1 MEVIYMAKEVVGVF
15 DNQEELIEAIERYKK
30 EGYSVQDFSIIG
42 DTPDL
47 SPAFENRTG
56 VVTED
61 VSNVNRENENKGGF
75 WQNLLNVFDGD
86 DNLGGNSPSLSDR
99 LVGVGLTEDAA
110 REYEG
115 DVRNGRIILLTE
127 GAVPQG
133 GVIASDRERDSYA
146 DSVNAYDTA
155 GIDRGTDTVEQS
167 LELKEEQLDVSKERV
182 QAGEVEVH
190 KEVVEDQE
198 TINVPVTRE
207 EVYVERRAVNEETAD
222 TVTGD
227 DETIRVPIM
236 EEKVEVHKKPVVKEE
251 LVVGKREV
259 QETEKV
265 RENVKREEVSIES
278 EAEGQFTERNMSS
291 DYKDR

>member
-1 MEVIYMAKEVVGVF
+1 MAKEVVGVF
-15 DNQEELIEAIERYKK
+15 DNQEDLIEAIERYKK

-99 LVGVGLTEDAA
+99 LVGVGLSEDAA

-155 GIDRGTDTVEQS
+155 GIDRGADTVEQS
-167 LELKEEQLDVSKERV
+167 LELKEEQLDISKERV
-182 QAGEVEVH
+182 QAGEVEIH

-265 RENVKREEVSIES
+265 RENLKREEVNIES
-278 EAEGQFTERNMSS
+278 EAEGKFTERNMSS

>member
-1 MEVIYMAKEVVGVF
+1 MEEIYMAKEVVGVF
-15 DNQEELIEAIERYKK
+15 DNQEDLIEAIERYKK

-61 VSNVNRENENKGGF
+61 VNNVNRENENRGGF

-86 DNLGGNSPSLSDR
+86 DNLGGNSLSLTDR
-99 LVGVGLTEDAA
+99 LVGVGLSEDAA

-133 GVIASDRERDSYA
+133 GTFTAERDRDTYA
-146 DSVNAYDTA
+146 DSVNAYETADKADRADTEE
-155 GIDRGTDTVEQS
+155 RS
-167 LELKEEQLDVSKERV
+167 LKLKEEQLDVSKERV

-190 KEVVEDQE
+190 KEIVEELE
-198 TINVPVTRE
+198 TVNVPVTRE
-207 EVYVERRAVNEETAD
+207 EVYVERRSVNEETTD
-222 TVTGD
+222 TVSGD

-265 RENVKREEVSIES
+265 RENLKHEEVSIES
-278 EAEGQFTERNMSS
+278 EAEGQVTERNMSS

>member
-1 MEVIYMAKEVVGVF
+1 MAKEVVGVF
-15 DNQEELIEAIERYKK
+15 DNQEDLIEAIERYKK

-133 GVIASDRERDSYA
+133 GAIATDTVRNSYA
-146 DSVNAYDTA
+146 DSVNSYDRA
-155 GIDRGTDTVEQS
+155 GTDRGTDTVEQS

-198 TINVPVTRE
+198 TINIPVTRE

-222 TVTGD
+222 TVTDD